1 MSSLGQQRLLLKRI
15 LSSHFKQKVQ
25 SSGSIRSS
33 ITVNNHMSVAS
44 DRLTAIY
51 QDMEEELR
59 ITKEEKNSLLQKLS
73 DLEVLLNDEKADNQQ
88 LSENW
93 EEAEVR
99 NQKLCIMIYFV
110 SQNTIVN
117 LLYIFFNVS
126 RRFEEG

>member
-1 MSSLGQQRLLLKRI
+1 
-15 LSSHFKQKVQ
+15 
-25 SSGSIRSS
+25 
-33 ITVNNHMSVAS
+33 MSVAS

-59 ITKEEKNSLLQKLS
+59 ATKDEKNSLLQKLS

-99 NQKLCIMIYFV
+99 N
-110 SQNTIVN
+110 
-117 LLYIFFNVS
+117 
-126 RRFEEG
+126 